1 MAQQDTTPKAVAQA
15 GTDRTHFLSGLNA
28 DGFEGNTPAMGS
40 RKVETNICV
49 FQGAAVM
56 LVMRSGGFDLHNML
70 TTEEARTLAAALLL
84 AADHTEAADQEAA
97 LAALQQA
104 FAAGVPERTE
114 EEVAA

>member
-1 MAQQDTTPKAVAQA
+1 MQQQPTRTEAVPKQ

-49 FQGAAVM
+49 FQGAANTPVM

-70 TTEEARTLAAALLL
+70 TTEEARTLAAALLMAASHAEDQDNERH
-84 AADHTEAADQEAA
+84 AADF
-97 LAALQQA
+97 LASQQQQA
-104 FAAGVPERTE
+104 AEVP
-114 EEVAA
+114 A